1 MNNENEKGL
10 DELFKKK
17 LEDPVDHAAA
27 YKEDDWDAL
36 EQMLDKHNKRRGV
49 IYWLPI
55 LSSAAAVLL
64 LVFGWWSFET
74 RKKQNDTPKHL
85 QAANSP
91 PPHPEE
97 RAFSRVSK
105 DGP

>member
-85 QAANSP
+85 QAANS
-91 PPHPEE
+91 HQQ
-97 RAFSRVSK
+97 VK
-105 DGP
+105 IDKNNGVVKQT